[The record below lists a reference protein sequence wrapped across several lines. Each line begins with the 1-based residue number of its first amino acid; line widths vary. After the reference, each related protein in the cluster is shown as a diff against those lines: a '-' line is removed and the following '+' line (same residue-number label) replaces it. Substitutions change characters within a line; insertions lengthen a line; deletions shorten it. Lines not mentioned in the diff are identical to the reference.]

1 MTSQHLPEAAL
12 RRALAAAL
20 LLLASTRHPALAAA
34 RGPGSGPLIY
44 LYSAARGERGLVA
57 ENVFFVHFETI
68 YRHRAAPRSESPT
81 GERLEIVDRRQ
92 ECRCVRLADYSR
104 IKMSKIREI
113 ALSYPPGERAARVR
127 LTLRD
132 GKVREYAATELYGGD
147 GLFPPRFAA
156 TLSGA
161 TREFPL
167 VLGEEAKDDWPEESL
182 SRILLVRTEPKS
194 R

>member
-1 MTSQHLPEAAL
+1 MA
-12 RRALAAAL
+12 
-20 LLLASTRHPALAAA
+20 
-34 RGPGSGPLIY
+34 
-44 LYSAARGERGLVA
+44 A
-57 ENVFFVHFETI
+57 ENVTFVHFETI

-81 GERLEIVDRRQ
+81 GERLEVVDRRQ
-92 ECRCVRLADYSR
+92 ECRCVRLADYSQ

-127 LTLRD
+127 MTLRN
-132 GKVREYAATELYGGD
+132 GKVREYAATALYGGD

-156 TLSGA
+156 TIEGA

-167 VLGEEAKDDWPEESL
+167 VLGAEATDAWPEESL

>member
-1 MTSQHLPEAAL
+1 MTSQHPL

-20 LLLASTRHPALAAA
+20 LLLASIPHPVLAGAP
-34 RGPGSGPLIY
+34 RPGTGPLIY
-44 LYSAARGERGLVA
+44 LYSAVGGERGVDA
-57 ENVFFVHFETI
+57 EGVIFVHFETI
-68 YRHRAAPRSESPT
+68 YRHRSAPRSESPT
-81 GERLEIVDRRQ
+81 GERLEVVDRRH
-92 ECRCVRLADYSR
+92 ECRCLRLADWSR

-127 LTLRD
+127 VTLRN

-156 TLSGA
+156 TIDGA

-167 VLGEEAKDDWPEESL
+167 VLGADPKDAWPAESL
-182 SRILLVRTEPKS
+182 SRILLVRTAPKS

>member
-1 MTSQHLPEAAL
+1 MTSQHRPEATL

-20 LLLASTRHPALAAA
+20 LLLASSPQSLPAAA
-34 RGPGSGPLIY
+34 SRPGSGPLIY
-44 LYSAARGERGLVA
+44 LYSAAGGERGVDA
-57 ENVFFVHFETI
+57 ESVIFVHFETI

-81 GERLEIVDRRQ
+81 GERLEVVDRRQ
-92 ECRCVRLADYSR
+92 ECHCVRLADYSR

-127 LTLRD
+127 VTLRN
-132 GKVREYAATELYGGD
+132 GTVREYAATELYGGD

-156 TLSGA
+156 TIEGA

-167 VLGEEAKDDWPEESL
+167 VLGAEPTDAWPEESL
-182 SRILLVRTEPKS
+182 SRILLVRTAPKS